1 MEQISALKMDTNTL
15 QKLLKKSFKKN
26 DSTHDMR
33 VFFKKLKAHIVLV
46 HVLGWPQSVDFS
58 DLLRTYYLEVWFL
71 RDAKIFR
78 SLCKKFT
85 HNNKLIMVLW
95 EERVVQ
101 AKEKVRKYK
110 KSIDTKELA
119 KEIEQLT
126 TDIVNT
132 LHTFELK
139 RIEAWLETFF
149 EHTENLLSQLLQSD
163 WLTHVWFH
171 TIRKHI
177 KKVIYLLDYMC
188 FFDKIKYAP
197 IQKKYKKIA
206 TQLGEWNDLQL
217 LVQQLDAF
225 PRTGKEEKIVKKLL
239 LKEEKMRK
247 KLLKKLRVYFRV
259 SPAQA
264 IKSTERISLPIAEK
278 QVIQEEVKQQE
289 TIIDAE
295 KPVVKKAV
303 VKKAVVKKAVVKKA
317 VVKKAVVKKAVVK
330 KAVVKKPNT
339 PWLS

>member
-1 MEQISALKMDTNTL
+1 
-15 QKLLKKSFKKN
+15 
-26 DSTHDMR
+26 
-33 VFFKKLKAHIVLV
+33 
-46 HVLGWPQSVDFS
+46 
-58 DLLRTYYLEVWFL
+58 
-71 RDAKIFR
+71 
-78 SLCKKFT
+78 
-85 HNNKLIMVLW
+85 
-95 EERVVQ
+95 
-101 AKEKVRKYK
+101 
-110 KSIDTKELA
+110 
-119 KEIEQLT
+119 
-126 TDIVNT
+126 
-132 LHTFELK
+132 
-139 RIEAWLETFF
+139 
-149 EHTENLLSQLLQSD
+149 
-163 WLTHVWFH
+163 
-171 TIRKHI
+171 
-177 KKVIYLLDYMC
+177 MC

-339 PWLS
+339 P